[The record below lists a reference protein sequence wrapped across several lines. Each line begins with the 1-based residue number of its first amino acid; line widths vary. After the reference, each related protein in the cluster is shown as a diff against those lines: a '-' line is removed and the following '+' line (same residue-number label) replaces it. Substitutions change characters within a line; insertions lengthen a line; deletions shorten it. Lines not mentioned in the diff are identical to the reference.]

1 MVRPASKRRREAGRR
16 VSKSYQQLIFSG
28 EANQALAQ
36 EICDYLGVRLGDAQI
51 KTFSD
56 GEISVKLNENVRG
69 RDVFIIQPISSPAND
84 NLMQLI
90 LMMDAVRRASAARMT
105 VVMPYYGYGRQDRKS
120 EPRVPIS
127 ARVMADLL
135 ESMGPNRLLC
145 MDLHADQIQ
154 GFFHIPVDHLYAAP
168 VFVEYIKAKQIEDM
182 VVVSP
187 DSGGVERARFLA
199 RQIGA
204 GLAIIDKRR
213 PQANVSEVMNV
224 IGDVKD
230 RTCILY
236 DDMIDTAGTITKAA
250 AALKAN
256 GATSVMA
263 CATHAVLSGPAIE
276 RLEASNLDEIIL
288 SNSINL
294 PPEKQIS
301 KIKQLSV
308 ARLYGEAIRR
318 IHNEESVS
326 SLFLGGDAARS

>member
-1 MVRPASKRRREAGRR
+1 MKSRRSQGASGR

-28 EANQALAQ
+28 EANRPLAQ

-90 LMMDAVRRASAARMT
+90 LMMDAARRASAARMT
-105 VVMPYYGYGRQDRKS
+105 IVMPYYGYGRQDRKS

-168 VFVEYIKAKQIEDM
+168 VFVEYIKEKQLSDL

-213 PQANVSEVMNV
+213 PQANVSEVMHV
-224 IGDVKD
+224 IGDVEGK
-230 RTCILY
+230 TCILY

-250 AALKAN
+250 AALKSN

-263 CATHAVLSGPAIE
+263 CATHGVLSGPAIE
-276 RLEASNLDEIIL
+276 RLQESNIDEIIL
-288 SNSINL
+288 SNTINL
-294 PPEKQIS
+294 PTEKQID
-301 KIKQLSV
+301 KIKSLSV

-326 SLFLGGDAARS
+326 SLFLAN